1 MAAPSEQRIAVPI
14 DDPNADTE
22 WYAIATPPWPS
33 SNPAIGTIS
42 FGNMV
47 SFLRSRRARLL

>member
-22 WYAIATPPWPS
+22 WQVLAH
-33 SNPAIGTIS
+33 TIS
-42 FGNMV
+42 YNC
-47 SFLRSRRARLL
+47 SLTNTQ